1 MSRSV
6 KTAALSLDRMI
17 RSALCNRS
25 GTAAILFGICALP
38 TIGVVGLG
46 VDYWRGLSYKSRLD
60 AAADSAAIA
69 AITAAQTYYN
79 ANVGSNAN
87 SSSLNNAMVSA
98 GQTQGAKVFYTN
110 AGAAA
115 SLLSTAPTVTV
126 TPPASQTITSTVKY
140 SATMPMVFGKLFGSP
155 QMALAGQTSSSLTM
169 GSYIDFYLALDVS
182 GSMGLPTSGPGQT
195 TLAAHN
201 TDDSSQ
207 YPTGCV
213 FACHYSGSQG
223 YSIARQYG
231 VKLRVDSLGTAVQNL
246 IATAKNTQTLTNQY
260 RIGLYPFIVDA
271 VQAAP
276 LQNATDSSNWST
288 ASSVA
293 GSLGDQWLDSG
304 NNSSHQDTDGTNIG
318 AGGTH
323 LGNVLTD
330 INKHRGSIG
339 DGTSPSKP
347 KAFLFLVTDGADNEQ
362 VYPFNGSQPQRPT
375 NVVQTCQYAQS
386 LGVVISI
393 LYIPYVPIQNP
404 NSSFANDEDDKVNA
418 IIPYLP
424 TDLQQCAS
432 KGFFFQANSDAD
444 ITNAMQAMFAQ
455 ALQAARLT
463 L

>member
-1 MSRSV
+1 M
-6 KTAALSLDRMI
+6 
-17 RSALCNRS
+17 
-25 GTAAILFGICALP
+25 
-38 TIGVVGLG
+38 
-46 VDYWRGLSYKSRLD
+46 
-60 AAADSAAIA
+60 
-69 AITAAQTYYN
+69 
-79 ANVGSNAN
+79 
-87 SSSLNNAMVSA
+87 
-98 GQTQGAKVFYTN
+98 
-110 AGAAA
+110 
-115 SLLSTAPTVTV
+115 
-126 TPPASQTITSTVKY
+126 
-140 SATMPMVFGKLFGSP
+140 
-155 QMALAGQTSSSLTM
+155 
-169 GSYIDFYLALDVS
+169 
-182 GSMGLPTSGPGQT
+182 
-195 TLAAHN
+195 
-201 TDDSSQ
+201 
-207 YPTGCV
+207 
-213 FACHYSGSQG
+213 
-223 YSIARQYG
+223 
-231 VKLRVDSLGTAVQNL
+231 QNL